1 MERTG
6 GTQRSGRGERR
17 RENRLRQRISCKLS
31 IEGRDHS
38 GIVTDVSRHG
48 LFVQT
53 KAKAAPGT
61 PTRIQL
67 SVPGR
72 ADPLV
77 VEGHVARFNRVP
89 PALAA
94 VWTSGLGF
102 SVTRPPAAWL
112 ELVASLGGV
121 SGSAGESRR
130 AEPAGVGQSFCVRA
144 ALIQGTRTRTVL
156 VRCASESEARELAL
170 AELGDEWK
178 ILSVK
183 IDPP

>member
-1 MERTG
+1 MDRKEGARP
-6 GTQRSGRGERR
+6 SGRGERR
-17 RENRLRQRISCKLS
+17 REKRMRQRISCKLS
-31 IEGRDHS
+31 IEGREHS
-38 GIVTDVSRHG
+38 GFVIDVSRHG

-61 PTRIQL
+61 PARIQL

-77 VEGHVARFNRVP
+77 VEAHVARFNRVP

-94 VWTSGLGF
+94 VWTAGLGF
-102 SVTRPPAAWL
+102 SVTRPPPAWQ

-130 AEPAGVGQSFCVRA
+130 AEPAGVERSFCVQA

-156 VRCASESEARELAL
+156 VRCASESVARELAL
-170 AELGDEWK
+170 AQLGDEWK